1 MTNTVLAYLISVLLI
16 LSAPVVTHSKGASDV
31 ASSPSLHSTSYAET
45 STAATSALTFLAID
59 SDGSPVTDLKA
70 EELRLRVN
78 KRDRKILSLSS
89 AREAPKTIGFFFDI
103 SGSRRADR
111 QIGKEIQAAESF
123 LQSTW
128 HHGDE
133 GFVSAFGDKLYFVA
147 RPTKDLNQ
155 MLASLQKI
163 SDATYYGP
171 TALFDALCGVQIK
184 KTGEEVHEISFVVL
198 SDFGDNSSK
207 QKEDAAVKF
216 LIKEGVRVFPV
227 FLGESF
233 GSNESKMTRRRNM
246 EAAHEMAEHTGG
258 QVLTPE
264 SDRDLPGAFQQIA
277 NAFHATYSAQYE
289 LSQQSDSHTKI
300 QLDTSRPHVKLL
312 YAHE

>member
-1 MTNTVLAYLISVLLI
+1 MTNATLAYLFWVLLI
-16 LSAPVVTHSKGASDV
+16 FSAPVVTHSVRASN
-31 ASSPSLHSTSYAET
+31 APSRPSPHSSSSAERAA
-45 STAATSALTFLAID
+45 AATFALTFLAIE

-78 KRDRKILSLSS
+78 RTDRKILSLSS
-89 AREAPKTIGFFFDI
+89 AREAPKTIGLFFDI

-111 QIGKEIQAAESF
+111 QIGKEIQAAENF

-128 HHGDE
+128 HQGDE
-133 GFVSAFGDKLYFVA
+133 GFVSAFGGKLYFVA

-155 MLASLQKI
+155 ILASLQKI

-171 TALFDALCGVQIK
+171 TALFDALCGVRIK
-184 KTGEEVHEISFVVL
+184 KTGEEVHEILFVVL

-207 QKEDAAVKF
+207 QKEDAAVKV

-233 GSNESKMTRRRNM
+233 GSNESKMTRKRSM
-246 EAAHEMAEHTGG
+246 DAARGMAEHTGG

-264 SDRDLPGAFQQIA
+264 SERDLAGAFQQIA
-277 NAFHATYSAQYE
+277 NAFQATYSAQYE
-289 LSQQSDSHTKI
+289 SPQQGDSHTKI
-300 QLDTSRPHVKLL
+300 QLDTSRPHIKLL

>member
-1 MTNTVLAYLISVLLI
+1 VYVLSVFLIF
-16 LSAPVVTHSKGASDV
+16 SAPLVTHSNGVSDIV
-31 ASSPSLHSTSYAET
+31 SSPRSTSYAET
-45 STAATSALTFLAID
+45 SAAATSALSFLAID
-59 SDGSPVTDLKA
+59 SEGSPVTNLKA
-70 EELRLRVN
+70 EELRLRAN
-78 KRDRKILSLSS
+78 KAERKILSLSF
-89 AREAPKTIGFFFDI
+89 AREAPKTIGLFFDI
-103 SGSRRADR
+103 SGSRKADR
-111 QIGKEIQAAESF
+111 QIGKEIQAAENF

-128 HHGDE
+128 HEGDE

-155 MLASLQKI
+155 LLASLGKI

-184 KTGEEVHEISFVVL
+184 KTGEEVHEIAFVVL

-207 QKEDAAVKF
+207 QKEDTAIKF

-233 GSNESKMTRRRNM
+233 GSNESKMTM
-246 EAAHEMAEHTGG
+246 KLSMDAAREMAEHTGG

-264 SDRDLPGAFQQIA
+264 SEQDLPGAFQQIA
-277 NAFHATYSAQYE
+277 NALHATYSARYE
-289 LSQQSDSHTKI
+289 FPQQSDSHTKI
-300 QLDTSRPHVKLL
+300 QLDTSRTHVKLL

>member
-1 MTNTVLAYLISVLLI
+1 MFSVPLI
-16 LSAPVVTHSKGASDV
+16 LSAPAVTHSKGASDI
-31 ASSPSLHSTSYAET
+31 ASSPSLHSTSYAEPG
-45 STAATSALTFLAID
+45 SAATSALTFLAID

-70 EELRLRVN
+70 EELRLRIN
-78 KRDRKILSLSS
+78 KTDREILSLSS
-89 AREAPKTIGFFFDI
+89 AREAPKTIGLFFDI

-111 QIGKEIQAAESF
+111 QIGKEIQAAENF

-128 HHGDE
+128 HEGDE

-147 RPTKDLNQ
+147 RPTKDLKQ
-155 MLASLQKI
+155 LLASLQKI

-184 KTGEEVHEISFVVL
+184 KTGEEVYEIAFVVL

-207 QKEDAAVKF
+207 QKGDAAVRF

-233 GSNESKMTRRRNM
+233 GSNESKMARKRSM
-246 EAAHEMAEHTGG
+246 EAAREMAEHTGG

-264 SDRDLPGAFQQIA
+264 SEQDLPGTFQQIA
-277 NAFHATYSAQYE
+277 NAFRATYRAQYE
-289 LSQQSDSHTKI
+289 LPQQGDSRTKI
-300 QLDTSRPHVKLL
+300 QLDTSHPHVKLL

>member
-1 MTNTVLAYLISVLLI
+1 LTNTILAYLFSVLPI
-16 LSAPVVTHSKGASDV
+16 LSAPIVTHSKWASDTG
-31 ASSPSLHSTSYAET
+31 SPPSLHSTSYAGL
-45 STAATSALTFLAID
+45 SAVATSALTFLAID

-78 KRDRKILSLSS
+78 KTDRKILSLSS
-89 AREAPKTIGFFFDI
+89 AREAPKTIGLFFDI

-111 QIGKEIQAAESF
+111 QIGKEIQAAENF

-128 HHGDE
+128 HQGDE

-147 RPTKDLNQ
+147 RPTKDLSQ
-155 MLASLQKI
+155 ILASLGKI

-184 KTGEEVHEISFVVL
+184 KTGAEVYEIAFVVL

-233 GSNESKMTRRRNM
+233 GSNESKMTRKRSM
-246 EAAHEMAEHTGG
+246 DAAREMAEHTGG

-264 SDRDLPGAFQQIA
+264 SEPDLAGAFQQIT

-289 LSQQSDSHTKI
+289 SPQQGDSHKKI

-312 YAHE
+312 YARE